1 MDNYWDNYIQTK
13 IIQPLEVSLQGNDP
27 GVGNDGSKLDL
38 KGKVWNVSEK
48 NNQGDLLHVYMRPY
62 IEEFLFEPHH
72 RMRGFYSVDETI
84 EDSWKRMGTGFI
96 RWFIRNNNEELSSYF
111 VDKNLHEVVESW
123 ISNSLNGASIADN
136 RRYLIMAVSEGYDTD
151 WRELQQLVVPELKN
165 CPSDYDKL
173 RLEYYC
179 TLDAIIKIA
188 LDDSSDIEQKRIY
201 WSQIGD
207 YWNVLSA
214 IYSVMTGKIINS
226 GYNHIS
232 AIIGRFKGSDKPYA
246 RLMYAALR
254 HHPQVLPTYKSEQ
267 YLNELQVAQ
276 KEIKQIKDLDDI
288 CGILFPTAGWSDYDV
303 VTPRMTTA
311 EMMQKV
317 RESEELKRLLKQV
330 EEYARTLQ
338 AELDDAIKMQSIR
351 EAFTHLDP
359 ATARAIFAQ
368 IDMVLEGNNEVW
380 DRNRLVLKREVN
392 LRYENHQRIIEG
404 THEQAQLAAD
414 YSKKAATQTHL
425 IQVEGGDVKC
435 EFNAP
440 VGNVIGNVE
449 HMDSKNMKDNE

>member
-27 GVGNDGSKLDL
+27 GVGNDGSKLEL
-38 KGKVWNVSEK
+38 NGKVWYVSES
-48 NNQGDLLHVYMRPY
+48 NGQGDLLRAYMRPY
-62 IEEFLFEPHH
+62 IEEFLFELHH
-72 RMRGFYSVDETI
+72 RMRVYFSVDESI

-96 RWFIRNNNEELSSYF
+96 KSFIRNNEELSSYF
-111 VDKNLHEVVESW
+111 TDKNLREVVESW
-123 ISNSLNGASIADN
+123 ISNGKNGASIADN
-136 RRYLIMAVSEGYDTD
+136 RRYLITAVSEGYDTD
-151 WRELQQLVVPELKN
+151 WRELQRLVVPELKN

-179 TLDAIIKIA
+179 TLDAIIKVA
-188 LDDSSDIEQKRIY
+188 LDESSDIEQKRVY

-254 HHPQVLPTYKSEQ
+254 HHPQVLPVYKSEQ
-267 YLNELQVAQ
+267 YLNELQVAS
-276 KEIKQIKDLDDI
+276 KEIKQTAELDDL
-288 CGILFPTAGWSDYDV
+288 CRILFPTAGWSDYDI
-303 VTPRMTTA
+303 VTPRLTTA
-311 EMMQKV
+311 EMMEKV

-338 AELDDAIKMQSIR
+338 SELDDAIKMQSLR
-351 EAFTHLDP
+351 EAFSRLDP

-380 DRNRLVLKREVN
+380 DKSRGQLKKEVN
-392 LRYENHQRIIEG
+392 LRYENHQRMIEG
-404 THEQAQLAAD
+404 THQQALLAAD
-414 YSKKAATQTHL
+414 YSKQAATCPKQITNHFEKDS
-425 IQVEGGDVKC
+425 VRFEAGSTMNGDVTID
-435 EFNAP
+435 EL
-440 VGNVIGNVE
+440 
-449 HMDSKNMKDNE
+449 